1 MAIVFNATNELV
13 TVKAHGNWFTFKPK
27 QFKVMN
33 DEIANFLVTARAEKG
48 LVSLPNEFED
58 PSYSRSE
65 EGQEILAKQEAEGI
79 ARYLAKLTE
88 IVNNNRISLKK
99 DLQMKNIQTDPSA
112 FMSDGEMYAMEKLAE
127 YRFSGKDE
135 QQKRI
140 DRIKEL
146 SRELDLDDSKE

>member
-1 MAIVFNATNELV
+1 MAVVFNATNELV

-58 PSYSRSE
+58 PEYSRSE
-65 EGQEILAKQEAEGI
+65 EAQEILAKQEAEGI
-79 ARYLAKLTE
+79 SRYLAKLTE
-88 IVNNNRISLKK
+88 TVNNNRISLKK

-112 FMSDGEMYAMEKLAE
+112 FMSEGEMKALEKLAE
-127 YRFSGKDE
+127 YRGRGQDE
-135 QQKRI
+135 QQKRVE
-140 DRIKEL
+140 KV
-146 SRELDLDDSKE
+146 RELEKKLGFSESEE